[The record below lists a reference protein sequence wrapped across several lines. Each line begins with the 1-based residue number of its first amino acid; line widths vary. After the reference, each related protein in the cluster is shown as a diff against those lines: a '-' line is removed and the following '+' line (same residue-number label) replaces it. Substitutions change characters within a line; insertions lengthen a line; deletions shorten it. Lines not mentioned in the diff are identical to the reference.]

1 MKERTHDP
9 SWHRK
14 QIILGCV
21 MLYLLMAICGF
32 YWVTD
37 YEMPFKLQAI
47 IFALGVAVPT
57 RILMDLSSFIKRWA
71 MARPKSEDNVLP
83 MKKKETDPVSLCP
96 KGGELCS

>member
-1 MKERTHDP
+1 MKERIHDP

-57 RILMDLSSFIKRWA
+57 RILMDLSSFIKK
-71 MARPKSEDNVLP
+71 MGYGETKNL
-83 MKKKETDPVSLCP
+83 KK
-96 KGGELCS
+96 

>member
-37 YEMPFKLQAI
+37 YEMPSKLQAI

-57 RILMDLSSFIKRWA
+57 RILMDLSSFVKK
-71 MARPKSEDNVLP
+71 MGYGETKNPK
-83 MKKKETDPVSLCP
+83 K
-96 KGGELCS
+96 

>member
-1 MKERTHDP
+1 MKKRTRDP

-14 QIILGCV
+14 QIVVGCV
-21 MLYLLMAICGF
+21 MIYLLMAVCCF

-57 RILMDLSSFIKRWA
+57 RILMDLSSIMEK
-71 MARPKSEDNVLP
+71 
-83 MKKKETDPVSLCP
+83 
-96 KGGELCS
+96 

>member
-21 MLYLLMAICGF
+21 VLYLLMAICGF

-37 YEMPFKLQAI
+37 YEMPFKLQTI

-57 RILMDLSSFIKRWA
+57 RILMDLSSFIKK
-71 MARPKSEDNVLP
+71 MGYGETKNL
-83 MKKKETDPVSLCP
+83 KK
-96 KGGELCS
+96 

>member
-47 IFALGVAVPT
+47 IFTLGVAVPT
-57 RILMDLSSFIKRWA
+57 RILMDLSSFIKKMGYGDEA
-71 MARPKSEDNVLP
+71 KNPK
-83 MKKKETDPVSLCP
+83 K
-96 KGGELCS
+96 

>member
-37 YEMPFKLQAI
+37 YEMPFKPRQ
-47 IFALGVAVPT
+47 
-57 RILMDLSSFIKRWA
+57 SY
-71 MARPKSEDNVLP
+71 LP
-83 MKKKETDPVSLCP
+83 WE
-96 KGGELCS
+96 

>member
-1 MKERTHDP
+1 MKERTHDL

-21 MLYLLMAICGF
+21 MLYLLMAICGI

-57 RILMDLSSFIKRWA
+57 RILMDLGSFIKK
-71 MARPKSEDNVLP
+71 MGYGETKNPK
-83 MKKKETDPVSLCP
+83 K
-96 KGGELCS
+96 

>member
-9 SWHRK
+9 PWHRK

-37 YEMPFKLQAI
+37 
-47 IFALGVAVPT
+47 
-57 RILMDLSSFIKRWA
+57 
-71 MARPKSEDNVLP
+71 
-83 MKKKETDPVSLCP
+83 
-96 KGGELCS
+96 